1 MQALKVIEFRL
12 YFPITASFNVPQ
24 CFEPDLHV
32 LYQTQVKGIE
42 FRVKTKGGGERERER
57 EIVWRSIHTNL
68 SISILLCSSQSELN
82 EAQCEQRI
90 GNLDF
95 PA

>member
-12 YFPITASFNVPQ
+12 YFPITASFNVTQ

-42 FRVKTKGGGERERER
+42 FRVKTKGGGRERER
-57 EIVWRSIHTNL
+57 KRDCLTLYSHESIHL
-68 SISILLCSSQSELN
+68 Y
-82 EAQCEQRI
+82 
-90 GNLDF
+90 
-95 PA
+95 PVM

>member
-12 YFPITASFNVPQ
+12 YFPITASFNVTQ

-57 EIVWRSIHTNL
+57 KRDCLTLYSHESIHL
-68 SISILLCSSQSELN
+68 Y
-82 EAQCEQRI
+82 
-90 GNLDF
+90 
-95 PA
+95 PVM

>member
-12 YFPITASFNVPQ
+12 YFPITASFNVTQ

-42 FRVKTKGGGERERER
+42 FRVKTKGGRERER
-57 EIVWRSIHTNL
+57 EKERLSDALFTRIYPSLSCYVVLNL
-68 SISILLCSSQSELN
+68 N
-82 EAQCEQRI
+82 
-90 GNLDF
+90 
-95 PA
+95 